1 MGKDFRMWDIW
12 SQWNKHSSYVRKAN
26 WLPNGWQYGRSRILL
41 QKLYTPHIG
50 LAAALLDKSR
60 YKNLK
65 AVAYPDRYS
74 VYLRRRQHFPEL
86 SGYSAH
92 YGGECYSHPFSG
104 GNFPIA
110 LTANFHVHRNFLRWL
125 TKLNQKGYRYLWQP
139 FFIYL
144 LILQQHCNKSL
155 SKTSESGL
163 FTAFLQKSYQVFFL
177 YNLKKGMKI
186 WIHNHWHPYSF
197 VIESKIRNSKGNHH
211 VR

>member
-1 MGKDFRMWDIW
+1 M
-12 SQWNKHSSYVRKAN
+12 
-26 WLPNGWQYGRSRILL
+26 PN
-41 QKLYTPHIG
+41 IG

-177 YNLKKGMKI
+177 DGFKFFACAAILPQMFTKTCSGGTGVKPLI
-186 WIHNHWHPYSF
+186 SPYSLP
-197 VIESKIRNSKGNHH
+197 R
-211 VR
+211 